1 MTKKSSNGLF
11 AEEGSDLTNK
21 SISIYPG
28 NNLGEG
34 NKDNSNFILN
44 LVKLA
49 SARVAYKKQGYLAQV
64 LKDLK
69 EDN

>member
-1 MTKKSSNGLF
+1 MTKKSSNDLF
-11 AEEGSDLTNK
+11 TKEGSDLTNK

-28 NNLGEG
+28 NNLDEG
-34 NKDNSNFILN
+34 NKDNPNFILN
-44 LVKLA
+44 LVRLA
-49 SARVAYKKQGYLAQV
+49 SARVAYKKQGYLSQV